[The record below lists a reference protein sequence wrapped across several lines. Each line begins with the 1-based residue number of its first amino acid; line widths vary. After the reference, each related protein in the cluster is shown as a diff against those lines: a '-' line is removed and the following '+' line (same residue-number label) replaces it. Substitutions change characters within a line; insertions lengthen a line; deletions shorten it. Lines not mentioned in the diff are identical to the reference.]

1 MGTIVTIQVVR
12 RRSKAVQ
19 AATDRAFGWF
29 YEIEERCTRFDPQ
42 SELMQLCAQ
51 TGVPVVVSTMLF
63 EALQFALMMAQE
75 SGGAFDPT
83 VGRRMEANGFSREH
97 RTGQIICTPVSPEA
111 DVSYLPDVSYL
122 DIQLD
127 PERRTVTLRRPLV
140 LDLGAVAKGLAIDMA
155 VRELAPFRD
164 FAIDAGGDLYM
175 GGSNPRGEPWQV
187 GIAHPRRPGQL
198 MDELRISNKA
208 VCTSGHY
215 ERGPHI
221 EDQRTGAV
229 PNAPLVSAALPAVAL
244 LSATVVADGAMLA
257 DALATAAFV
266 LGANEGLRLVRRMG
280 AEGLMV
286 ATNLVRYET
295 HGLRHAA

>member
-1 MGTIVTIQVVR
+1 MKVSEVVMGTIVTIQVVR

-63 EALQFALMMAQE
+63 EALQFALMMAHE

-83 VGRRMEANGFSREH
+83 VGRRMEANGFSRDH

-111 DVSYLPDVSYL
+111 DVSYLPDVSYRDVEL
-122 DIQLD
+122 DH
-127 PERRTVTLRRPLV
+127 ERRTVTLRCPLV

-155 VRELAPFRD
+155 VRELASFRD

-187 GIAHPRRPGQL
+187 GIAHPRRPGRL

-221 EDQRTGAV
+221 EDQRAAPIPG
-229 PNAPLVSAALPAVAL
+229 APLV
-244 LSATVVADGAMLA
+244 SATVVADGAMLA

-286 ATNLVRYET
+286 ATDLVRYET
-295 HGLRHAA
+295 HGLHHAA